1 MKGKNMNNKEKR
13 VLRKLYQMDLLEL
26 DNWKADNP
34 ASSFSD
40 EFIEEVGQLTESLE
54 CEAQAL
60 REENMIYYRQ
70 EDRISDDPE
79 IR

>member
-1 MKGKNMNNKEKR
+1 MNKKEQKI
-13 VLRKLYQMDLLEL
+13 LREL
-26 DNWKADNP
+26 HQLRDVWEVEAWQQDND
-34 ASSFSD
+34 ASLFSD
-40 EFIEEVGQLTESLE
+40 KFIEEVNELRDSLE
-54 CEAQAL
+54 CEMQAR

>member
-1 MKGKNMNNKEKR
+1 MKGKTMNKR
-13 VLRKLYQMDLLEL
+13 EQKILRGLHQMDIWMLEE
-26 DNWKADNP
+26 WQAGNP

-40 EFIEEVGQLTESLE
+40 EFIDEVNDLKEALE
-54 CEAQAL
+54 CESQAR
-60 REENMIYYRQ
+60 REENILYYRQ

>member
-1 MKGKNMNNKEKR
+1 MKGKPMNKR
-13 VLRKLYQMDLLEL
+13 EQKILRGLHQMDIWMLEE
-26 DNWKADNP
+26 WQAGNP

-40 EFIEEVGQLTESLE
+40 EFIDEVNDLKEALE
-54 CEAQAL
+54 CESQAR
-60 REENMIYYRQ
+60 REENILYYRQ